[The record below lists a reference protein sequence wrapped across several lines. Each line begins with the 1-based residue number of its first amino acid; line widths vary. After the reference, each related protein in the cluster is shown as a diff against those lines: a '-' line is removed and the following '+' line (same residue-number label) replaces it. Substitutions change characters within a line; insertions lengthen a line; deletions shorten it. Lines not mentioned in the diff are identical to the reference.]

1 MSELPDLSA
10 GFAAGCPIADLVLS
24 LSIGF
29 TLREWHDMRTA
40 NTTPEEASN
49 D

>member
-1 MSELPDLSA
+1 MSEWPTLSE

-29 TLREWHDMRTA
+29 TLREWHESR
-40 NTTPEEASN
+40 NTEETQ
-49 D
+49 